1 MVSLFRCVK
10 NCLRLWHC
18 AFLYRYCLGLETSIL
33 YWELGLNSSLVL
45 MKTCGWLIWSFKFIH
60 TMGGV
65 FPIFFLG
72 IIVYILILA
81 KLSSDAGCCCF
92 HLVFSMYLFLVPWVL
107 LSILSVMW
115 ILCDRTG
122 FKSSHFVL
130 CSHNAFSIISI
141 IKNYSF

>member
-1 MVSLFRCVK
+1 MASLFRCVK

-92 HLVFSMYLFLVPWVL
+92 LCIYFWCPRFYSVYYLWCEYYVIEQALNLLILYFVVIMLLV
-107 LSILSVMW
+107 
-115 ILCDRTG
+115 
-122 FKSSHFVL
+122 
-130 CSHNAFSIISI
+130 
-141 IKNYSF
+141 